1 MGPSENRQNSA
12 RLTRQSDD
20 YSQARLIYRADSD
33 LNRRFQS
40 QNSPNKALGSMKTL
54 SSTSL
59 AGNNRSVSNVK
70 KDRLTRLDS
79 HIQQRGVT
87 RDNSRHQLGRES
99 SSLKTQN
106 SRYKLIRDPSIVQL
120 QRDNSRVGLCRSN
133 SSHSLA
139 RGHSSNQLQR
149 QSSSSQMPSL
159 TRAKSRGQVVTELC
173 TRSVSQ
179 QYFY

>member
-1 MGPSENRQNSA
+1 MGPSETRQNSA

-40 QNSPNKALGSMKTL
+40 QNSPKTLGSMKTL

-59 AGNNRSVSNVK
+59 AGNNRSVSNVNK
-70 KDRLTRLDS
+70 ERLTRLDS

-99 SSLKTQN
+99 STLKTQN

-139 RGHSSNQLQR
+139 RGNSSNQLQR

-159 TRAKSRGQVVTELC
+159 TRSKSRGQVVTELC

-179 QYFY
+179 QYFN